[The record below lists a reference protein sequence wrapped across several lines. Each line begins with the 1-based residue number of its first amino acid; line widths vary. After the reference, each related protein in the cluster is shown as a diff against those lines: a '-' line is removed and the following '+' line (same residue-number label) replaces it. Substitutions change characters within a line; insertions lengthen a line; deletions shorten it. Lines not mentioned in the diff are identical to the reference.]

1 MRGEQLGSV
10 GGGCSVSRK
19 GERVVPQRPGK
30 AGAPVPLGSR
40 RQGRGGSCSPGLGG
54 PAGMLLP
61 PLPLGCL
68 LSGACG
74 AAVSLGGCAA
84 LLPVGPLPH
93 RTVRGELRP
102 WQPTLS
108 QELALPQG
116 GWEEEEEEDE
126 HGKPGRG

>member
-1 MRGEQLGSV
+1 MRGEQLGSA
-10 GGGCSVSRK
+10 GGGCSASRK
-19 GERVVPQRPGK
+19 GERVMPQSPGK
-30 AGAPVPLGSR
+30 AGALVPLGNR

-74 AAVSLGGCAA
+74 AAVSLGGCAE
-84 LLPVGPLPH
+84 LPPAHPLARVGP
-93 RTVRGELRP
+93 ELRP